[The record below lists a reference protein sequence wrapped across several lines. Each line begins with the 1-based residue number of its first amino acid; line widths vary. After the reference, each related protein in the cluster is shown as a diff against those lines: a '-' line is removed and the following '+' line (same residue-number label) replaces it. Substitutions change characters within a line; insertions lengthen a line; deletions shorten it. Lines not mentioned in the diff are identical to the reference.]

1 MRSLEVLAAS
11 CLKWT
16 SLTMAFRSSISACE
30 FSKLVCRALF
40 SSSKRVFLFLLV
52 SNLGS
57 IANGVLSFSS
67 IPESLEFVV
76 SKYFLHP
83 CL

>member
-11 CLKWT
+11 CLKLT
-16 SLTMAFRSSISACE
+16 SLTMAFKSSISACE

-40 SSSKRVFLFLLV
+40 SSSRRVILFLLV
-52 SNLGS
+52 SNSGS
-57 IANGVLSFSS
+57 IANSVLSFSS